1 MELMQKKLLQ
11 DMQKEDGKMKIGV
24 LSLQGGVIEHIKQV
38 KKLGYDPVEVKK
50 ESDLDV
56 IDAIILPGGESTTIG
71 KLLNVTNLM
80 EPLRNK
86 ILEGLPVWGT
96 CAGMILLAKDI
107 ENDDRR
113 HLGVMDI
120 RVRRNAFGTQI
131 DSFRTKKVIDQISR
145 EEIELVFIR
154 APYVIEASEKA
165 EVLCKVREKI
175 VAVRQNNML
184 ATSFHPE
191 LTDNLK
197 VLKYFVD
204 NIVKKNI
211 ERKSV
216 FSN

>member
-1 MELMQKKLLQ
+1 MELMQRKLPQ
-11 DMQKEDGKMKIGV
+11 GMQIEDGKMKLGV
-24 LSLQGGVIEHIKQV
+24 LSLQGGVIEHIIQV
-38 KKLGYDPVEVKK
+38 KHLGYDPVEVKR

-56 IDAIILPGGESTTIG
+56 IDAIILPGGESTTMG

-107 ENDDRR
+107 ENDTRR

-131 DSFRTKKVIDQISR
+131 DSFRTKKVIDKISR

-154 APYVIEASEKA
+154 APYAIEVSEEA
-165 EVLCKVREKI
+165 EILCKVKGKI
-175 VAVRQNNML
+175 VAVQQNNML

-191 LTDNLK
+191 LTNDLK
-197 VLKYFVD
+197 VLNYFVD

-211 ERKSV
+211 ERK
-216 FSN
+216 